1 MLQVLRKI
9 LGSSDSLKGQLLRG
23 GLGNGVLKI
32 AYLITQF
39 AVGIILARALSP
51 DGYGKYAYALAVVQ
65 LLVVVSQFGFP
76 NYLVKSVA
84 EYKHEKKWGHNR
96 GLLATATAVTLLLS
110 TLIALLLFLDY
121 KSCALRLSG
130 LDSSLFWPSLLL
142 VPLLALVA
150 NYSGVLRGYGLLV
163 KGNVPDQ
170 LVRPVSLLLFVGILV
185 LGGSVSPGIALW
197 LNVAATSIALLMSGA
212 LVQWH
217 ILRPFYGV
225 KPEWDVNNWIRSS
238 SAFLLLAGAQVINHQ
253 ADMVMLGLMA
263 AERDVGLYRV
273 TVQVVDGLGV
283 VFFAISVAIA
293 PKLAALRAQDEWQ
306 KIGKVLKASHRIGF
320 ALLLAPSVFILY
332 FSRPLLVLVFG
343 ADYAEA
349 SSSLSILVMGKL
361 SYALFAF
368 SGLAL
373 SMIGWAN
380 VAAALTSVA
389 VVLNICL
396 NFILIPVYG
405 IEGAAFA
412 TAASS
417 VFANVAGAV
426 WIWRK
431 TRLNVSGI

>member
-1 MLQVLRKI
+1 MLRKV
-9 LGSSDSLKGQLLRG
+9 LGTSDSLKGQLLRG

-32 AYLITQF
+32 AYIITQF
-39 AVGIILARALSP
+39 AIGVILARALSP

-84 EYKHEKKWGHNR
+84 EYRHEKKWGLNR

-110 TLIALLLFLDY
+110 TFIALLLFFDY
-121 KSCALRLSG
+121 KSWGLRLSG

-142 VPLLALVA
+142 IPLLALVA

-170 LVRPVSLLLFVGILV
+170 LVRPVSLLCFVGVLV
-185 LGGSVSPGIALW
+185 LGESASPGIALW
-197 LNVAATSIALLMSGA
+197 MNVAATSIALLMSGL

-217 ILRPFYGV
+217 ILKPFYGA
-225 KPEWDVNNWIRSS
+225 KIEWDVNNWVRSS

-293 PKLAALRAQDEWQ
+293 PKLAALRAQDEWP
-306 KIGKVLKASHRIGF
+306 KIGKILKASHRIGF

-332 FSRPLLVLVFG
+332 FSRPLLAIVFG
-343 ADYAEA
+343 ADYAAA

-380 VAAALTSVA
+380 VAAALTGVA

-426 WIWRK
+426 WLWRK
-431 TRLNVSGI
+431 TGMNVSGI